1 MKKIQIFDSTLRDG
15 SQGEGIS
22 YSVQD
27 KLNIVRALDELG
39 VSFIEAGNPGSNPK
53 DMEFFQEA
61 KKLTLTNSKLV
72 AFGST
77 RRKDISCA
85 EDANLQSLLSAET
98 DVVCIFGKT
107 WDFQVT
113 EILHATLDENLEMIE
128 DTVSYLK
135 SKGKEVIFDAEHFFT
150 GFQANKEYALK
161 ALEAAVKGGASCLV
175 LCETKGG
182 AMPMECYNATKI
194 VTETFCKNESA
205 PSRENAESV
214 LVDTN
219 GSTPLRE
226 NASTNPREN
235 ANGVLVDRNG
245 KTVSVGI
252 HTHNDSGLA
261 VANSLLA
268 VEAGATHVQ
277 GVLLGF
283 GERTGNANLSTIIA
297 DLQLKLGCQ
306 CIPEENMKKL
316 TPICKRIAEITNIAL
331 PAGLPFVGSSAFA
344 HKAGMHIDA
353 VIKNPF
359 AYEHITPESVG
370 NERVFLMSEVAG
382 RSMIIEKVQKFD
394 KSITKSSPIVQ
405 EIVKKVKDLEHDG
418 YQFEGADASFEILVR
433 KSIGKYQ
440 PFFNLH
446 YYKTSGEFPRFADD
460 QSAFAQVKLDVEG
473 KAVITA
479 GDGDGPV
486 NALDSALRKALVE
499 FYPSVSQIH
508 LTDYKV
514 RVLDGKSATASR
526 VRVLIESSDGTD
538 TWATMGVS
546 SDVMEASYIALV
558 DSFEYKLIKDLERKF
573 AKIL

>member
-1 MKKIQIFDSTLRDG
+1 MLLYLAKIPVLLEEQGFFCIIVLMAEKTNRKKISIFDSTLRDG

-27 KLNIVRALDELG
+27 KINIVLALDELG

-53 DMEFFQEA
+53 DMEFFSEA
-61 KKLTLTNSKLV
+61 KKLNLKNSKIV

-77 RRKDISCA
+77 RRKELSCA
-85 EDANLQSLLSAET
+85 EDSNLQSLLSAGTEY
-98 DVVCIFGKT
+98 VCIFGKT

-113 EILHATLDENLEMIE
+113 DILHASFEENLEMIK

-135 SKGKEVIFDAEHFFT
+135 SKGKKVIFDAEHFFT
-150 GFQANKEYALK
+150 GYKANEEYAMRS
-161 ALEAAVKGGASCLV
+161 LEAAVEGGAEVLC

-182 AMPMECYNATKI
+182 AMPTECSNAVKA
-194 VTETFCKNESA
+194 VYGRFG
-205 PSRENAESV
+205 SRA
-214 LVDTN
+214 DI
-219 GSTPLRE
+219 
-226 NASTNPREN
+226 
-235 ANGVLVDRNG
+235 
-245 KTVSVGI
+245 GI

-261 VANSLLA
+261 VANSLIA
-268 VEAGATHVQ
+268 VEAGATQVQ

-297 DLQLKLGCQ
+297 DLQLKLGYY
-306 CIPEENMKKL
+306 CIPDENIKLL
-316 TPICKRIAEITNIAL
+316 TPICKRVAEISNIAL
-331 PAGLPFVGSSAFA
+331 DPGMPFVGSSAFA

-359 AYEHITPESVG
+359 AYEHIEPDTVG

-382 RSMIIEKVQKFD
+382 KSMIVEKVQKFD
-394 KSITKSSPIVQ
+394 KSLTKSSPVVA

-433 KSIGKYQ
+433 KTIGKYQ

-460 QSAFAQVKLDVEG
+460 NSAFAQVKLDVDG
-473 KAVITA
+473 KAVVTA
-479 GDGDGPV
+479 GEGDGPV
-486 NALDSALRKALVE
+486 NAMDVALRKALVQ
-499 FYPSVSQIH
+499 FYPAVAKIY

-514 RVLDGKSATASR
+514 RVLDGKAATASS
-526 VRVLIESSDGTD
+526 VRVLIESSDGENS
-538 TWATMGVS
+538 WSTMGVS
-546 SDVMEASYIALV
+546 SDVIEASYIALV
-558 DSFEYKLIKDLERKF
+558 DSFEYKLIKDLERKYS
-573 AKIL
+573 KII

>member
-194 VTETFCKNESA
+194 VTETFC
-205 PSRENAESV
+205 
-214 LVDTN
+214 TN

-226 NASTNPREN
+226 NAKDILVD
-235 ANGVLVDRNG
+235 ANGCA
-245 KTVSVGI
+245 VSVGI
-252 HTHNDSGLA
+252 HPHHDSGLA